1 MVEEHAQRLGVEPPR
16 DTHWPNRALLQLAAC
31 RRVLM
36 LQGPVGPFFRD
47 LASSLLKSGVEVDKI
62 NFTGGDVR
70 FFPSGHWFR
79 GALDQFAD
87 HLVEHVRA
95 ARPDACLVFGQDRP
109 VHREARRVLE
119 ELGVPVMVF
128 EEGYVRPNF
137 ITFEVGGVNSR
148 SSFRWP
154 QPTDIA
160 GDGGMGLT
168 PQAPHFRL
176 PFRSVASLAAQY
188 HLLTK
193 LGAPLYPEYQHHR
206 PTGVLIEALAW
217 LRSGII
223 KTWAPRHAE
232 KVVQRLLS
240 SGTPRYFL
248 VPLQVHNDSQLQHHS
263 GYTTIV
269 SFIEDVLTSFARHA
283 PSDAHL
289 VIKHHPMNRGHRD
302 YRGLIRSQ
310 VRLLG
315 KDSLKRRVHYLRDGH
330 LPTLLEHASGT
341 VLINSTVGLSSMF
354 HGTPVKVMGQALYD
368 HPGLTFGG
376 DLDDFWSNPGEV
388 DRVQFGCFLN
398 ALIAQTQL
406 PGSFYWPRTRYA
418 GLLDTVEAAL
428 GAQARA
434 GKGHMLAA
442 SPPTAA
448 AAEPSAANQN
458 TSPAGVA
465 PEFANNPMSH
475 QTA

>member
-1 MVEEHAQRLGVEPPR
+1 MVEEPAQRLGVEPP
-16 DTHWPNRALLQLAAC
+16 TGASWPNRALRQLAGC

-36 LQGPVGPFFRD
+36 LQGPVGPFFHD
-47 LASSLLKSGVEVDKI
+47 LAGCLRQNGIAVDKI

-70 FFPSGHWFR
+70 FFPGGHWFR

-87 HLVEHVRA
+87 HLVERVKG
-95 ARPDACLVFGQDRP
+95 ARPDACLLFGQDRP

-119 ELGVPVMVF
+119 ELGVPAMVF

-154 QPTDIA
+154 LPAEDPA
-160 GDGGMGLT
+160 SDMGLT

-176 PFRSVASLAAQY
+176 PFRCAASLAAQY

-206 PTGVLIEALAW
+206 PTGVLMEAVAW
-217 LRSGII
+217 LRSGFI
-223 KTWAPRHAE
+223 KTWAPRQADR
-232 KVVQRLLS
+232 VIRQLLQ
-240 SGTPRYFL
+240 TDEPRYFL

-263 GYTTIV
+263 GYTTVV
-269 SFIEDVLTSFARHA
+269 SFIEDVLDSFARQA
-283 PSDAHL
+283 PQDAHL

-302 YRGLIRSQ
+302 YSSIIKSQ
-310 VRLLG
+310 VRLLRQG
-315 KDSLKRRVHYLRDGH
+315 ALKGRVHYLRDGH
-330 LPTLLEHASGT
+330 LPTLLEHALGT

-368 HPGLTFGG
+368 HPGLTFQGE
-376 DLDDFWSNPGEV
+376 LDDFWRTPGQV
-388 DRVQFGCFLN
+388 DRDQFGRFLN
-398 ALIAQTQL
+398 TLIAHTQL
-406 PGSFYWPRTRYA
+406 PGSFYWPQSGYA
-418 GLLDTVEAAL
+418 GLLNTVSVALKDHAHVSAKTTNAMPVLSSIANADKPQGAAMPDVT
-428 GAQARA
+428 
-434 GKGHMLAA
+434 H
-442 SPPTAA
+442 
-448 AAEPSAANQN
+448 
-458 TSPAGVA
+458 
-465 PEFANNPMSH
+465 NPMDH